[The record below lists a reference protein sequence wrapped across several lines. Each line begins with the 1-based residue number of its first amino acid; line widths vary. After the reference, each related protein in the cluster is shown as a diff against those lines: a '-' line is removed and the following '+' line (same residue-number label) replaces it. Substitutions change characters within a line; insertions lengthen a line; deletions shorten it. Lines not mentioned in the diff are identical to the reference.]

1 MGSDG
6 MPCPAGS
13 GDSSQGSGCVQ
24 VSSPRHLTAEEKPS
38 RSSGLVGVGRPGEE
52 GPWSPGVR
60 GACLSKAGDRTSLQS
75 RGLCSRTWG
84 LVGAQSLMT
93 A

>member
-1 MGSDG
+1 MGK
-6 MPCPAGS
+6 
-13 GDSSQGSGCVQ
+13 
-24 VSSPRHLTAEEKPS
+24 PRDAVPRWLWGPLPGIGV
-38 RSSGLVGVGRPGEE
+38 RSGLKPQESDCQGETQQELRAGGCGRPGEE

-60 GACLSKAGDRTSLQS
+60 GACSSKAGDRTSLQS
-75 RGLCSRTWG
+75 RGLCSRTQG